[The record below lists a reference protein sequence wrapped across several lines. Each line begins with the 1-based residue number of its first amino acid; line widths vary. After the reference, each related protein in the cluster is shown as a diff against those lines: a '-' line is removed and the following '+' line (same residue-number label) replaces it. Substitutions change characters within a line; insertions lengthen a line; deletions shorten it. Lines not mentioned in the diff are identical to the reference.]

1 MVRGSDRPELRLQR
15 SINNEAPNRK
25 DTSGVTD
32 GVFGSHARD
41 NKKWRMVQRQD
52 CPASQIQVVVPQ
64 LRRQLRWECG
74 DGSFP
79 EADFG
84 TPSDG
89 DVEGFTGSLDCNSR
103 QCSSLLRHVVGSIKR
118 GGESSSID
126 LVQSLQKKNRGPSTD
141 ADRQGIQD
149 GTVEASDLWDHVEA
163 ASGENGSRGLTVCA
177 SNLARGGGGWPS
189 TAARSP

>member
-52 CPASQIQVVVPQ
+52 CPASQIQGGREKHSV
-64 LRRQLRWECG
+64 RIR
-74 DGSFP
+74 DIS
-79 EADFG
+79 EADSG

>member
-1 MVRGSDRPELRLQR
+1 M
-15 SINNEAPNRK
+15 
-25 DTSGVTD
+25 
-32 GVFGSHARD
+32 
-41 NKKWRMVQRQD
+41 
-52 CPASQIQVVVPQ
+52 
-64 LRRQLRWECG
+64 
-74 DGSFP
+74 SFP
-79 EADFG
+79 EVYSG

-103 QCSSLLRHVVGSIKR
+103 QCSSLLRHMVGSIKR

-126 LVQSLQKKNRGPSTD
+126 LDQSPQKKNRGPSTD

-149 GTVEASDLWDHVEA
+149 DTVEASDLWDHVEA

-177 SNLARGGGGWPS
+177 GNLARGGGGWPS

>member
-15 SINNEAPNRK
+15 SMNNVAPNRK

-32 GVFGSHARD
+32 WVFGSHARD
-41 NKKWRMVQRQD
+41 KKKWRRVQRQD
-52 CPASQIQVVVPQ
+52 CPASQIQGGREEHSVRIRDISEV
-64 LRRQLRWECG
+64 
-74 DGSFP
+74 DS
-79 EADFG
+79 G

-118 GGESSSID
+118 GWESSSID
-126 LVQSLQKKNRGPSTD
+126 LNQSPQKKNRGPSTD

-149 GTVEASDLWDHVEA
+149 DTVEASDLWDHVEA

-177 SNLARGGGGWPS
+177 GNLARGGGGWPS